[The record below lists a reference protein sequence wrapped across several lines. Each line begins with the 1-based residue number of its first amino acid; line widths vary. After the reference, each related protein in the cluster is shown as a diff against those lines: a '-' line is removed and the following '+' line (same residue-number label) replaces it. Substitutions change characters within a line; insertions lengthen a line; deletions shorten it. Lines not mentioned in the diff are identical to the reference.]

1 MEKPNT
7 TFDKTKNDDRSL
19 FSPLLDNTKFQVLL
33 D

>member
-7 TFDKTKNDDRSL
+7 SFYKTKDDDDSL

-33 D
+33 N